1 MDATAWHGLRVLM
14 IEPEEKI
21 AAPLAEGLRA
31 RGACVVRAVD
41 GRSALAHLRG
51 HAADAVLLAA
61 PLPDADWMAFA
72 AWVRQGPEA
81 PTLIVLGNL
90 EQLTAEQR
98 SGSPNRGGPDA
109 LLERGAKLDEV
120 CEALAAAWSSGPD
133 PAAEEPAPESL
144 PELLVG
150 LHEQAH
156 SGVLEI
162 RADGVCTR
170 IFVHRGAPV
179 FAEGG
184 ALRETLGRLL
194 LQRGALTEADYV
206 RVIERMTERLM
217 ESETTR
223 MGEVL
228 VELGLLRP
236 AEVFAALSDQVR
248 EKIIG
253 CFRWQRFQ
261 HAFEATEALAP
272 ELSVYPR
279 LSLET
284 LIRAGL
290 RAHFGPDRLE
300 PLLAPLAKR
309 RPALAADRAELTVRF
324 GLSSVEQRVLPL
336 IDGQRTLAEI
346 RRSAA
351 LDDVHGAQVLAALI
365 LVKGIV
371 WQDGSRHVVEGVGT
385 SSRLVAASEPSRS
398 SSATP
403 AVPAA
408 AGARPPHS
416 LLRLRRSSG
425 RAAGAG
431 SLPIDPKGA
440 GLEAEHAFRR
450 GLQCLERSAFSG
462 ALRAFGRACAL
473 RGDEP
478 EYRMYE
484 AWAALL
490 VAPDD
495 EARALARAKAKAG
508 AERMLQRDRES
519 PRAHG
524 ILGQIL
530 LASGDVDAAGSHFRA
545 VLRAVP
551 QDRDALR
558 GMRMIERRR
567 PGA

>member
-371 WQDGSRHVVEGVGT
+371 WQDGSRHVVEGSGHRRV
-385 SSRLVAASEPSRS
+385 SW
-398 SSATP
+398 
-403 AVPAA
+403 
-408 AGARPPHS
+408 
-416 LLRLRRSSG
+416 LRRSHRDRRRRHRRCRPQ
-425 RAAGAG
+425 RARDRRIHSCGCG
-431 SLPIDPKGA
+431 V
-440 GLEAEHAFRR
+440 RR
-450 GLQCLERSAFSG
+450 GAPR
-462 ALRAFGRACAL
+462 
-473 RGDEP
+473 
-478 EYRMYE
+478 
-484 AWAALL
+484 
-490 VAPDD
+490 APDRCRSIP
-495 EARALARAKAKAG
+495 RALASRPSTPSAGGFSVSSGLRSRVRCGLSGAPAHYGGRAG
-508 AERMLQRDRES
+508 VQDVR
-519 PRAHG
+519 G
-524 ILGQIL
+524 LG
-530 LASGDVDAAGSHFRA
+530 GAAGRA
-545 VLRAVP
+545 
-551 QDRDALR
+551 
-558 GMRMIERRR
+558 G
-567 PGA
+567 